1 MKAQFFRVVLTLL
14 AYYRRHPGQT
24 LFMAIGLVTGVALW
38 SAVQLIND
46 HARRSYGE
54 ADRLLGAQAG
64 HWIRGGASGVSQDH
78 YLALRRAGF
87 TAVYPVIEAR
97 LRSADGQWVSLIATD
112 LLALPLGDSPEDP
125 AFDNPFAAADW
136 LPLIQSPF
144 EAWYP
149 AELADRLGV
158 ADGERLALAEGE
170 PLPPARLRQRSQQG
184 QRVFMDVGAALAL
197 LQRSGFSY
205 LAVGAI
211 APTELER
218 LARLLPEGLQLVEN
232 RQALD
237 LAELTDSLHL
247 HLSAMGLLSFA
258 VGLFIVFNAVRFSL
272 LARRGIFATLRELGV
287 SVPMLAAAVAAESLL
302 WALLG
307 SGLGLLAGL
316 FLAQQLL
323 PSVAASLQSLYGAAL
338 DGRFG
343 LGPGQ
348 MALAF
353 LLTLAG
359 MVLALAAP
367 LWQRL
372 REPVIA
378 ARSNSALLQ
387 HETRS
392 LWRSAAVGL
401 LLMALAWVLYVL
413 VDTVTGGF
421 AVLGA
426 LLFGGALL
434 LPPIVGAAVAGISR
448 LLPERQWRLR
458 WALSDARAQLPFLRA
473 ALMAL
478 LLALTANLGVGTLVG
493 SFRSALEGWLE
504 LRLSA
509 SVYLAGDVLDADA
522 LDGADWLLHRHQ
534 RLGVR
539 LRFDDRPARVVG
551 LEPGAPDAR
560 ALPLA
565 AAVPAAL
572 SRWRDGAGAPA
583 PILASEQVRH
593 LAGRS
598 LGSLVELD
606 SPQGPAQYQI
616 VGFFHDYG
624 NAGYQFYLPR
634 NELLRRWPGAA
645 PEGLAL
651 WVRPGA
657 EETAIDALL
666 DAGAR
671 PGDWIRQAELRQVSL
686 GIFDRTFAITGSLN
700 GLTLMVAGL
709 ALFAGLMSLH
719 QARLAD
725 YGHWRAC
732 GLHFREWLAIV
743 GLPLL
748 LMVFFTGLLALP
760 LGLALSWL
768 LIHRLNVIAF
778 GWTMPLDW
786 SWAPAAQLALTSAV
800 VVLLTLALAAVR
812 VRRSLPLATRQTAGL
827 GA

>member
-1 MKAQFFRVVLTLL
+1 VRTQFVRVLLTLL

-24 LFMAIGLVTGVALW
+24 LFMAAGLVTGVALW

-54 ADRLLGAQAG
+54 ADRLLGAQAS
-64 HWIRGGASGVSQDH
+64 HWIRGGAAGVAQGD

-97 LRSADGQWVSLIATD
+97 LQSADGALVSLIATD
-112 LLALPLGDSPEDP
+112 LLALPLGDRREDSSV
-125 AFDNPFAAADW
+125 ANPFAAEDW
-136 LPLIQSPF
+136 LPLIQPPF

-149 AELADRLGV
+149 EQLAARLGV
-158 ADGERLALAEGE
+158 AGGERLALADGSA
-170 PLPPARLRQRSQQG
+170 LPPARLRQRDQQG

-197 LQRSGFSY
+197 LGRTGFSY

-211 APTELER
+211 APAELRR
-218 LARLLPEGLQLVEN
+218 LEALLPDGLRLVEN

-237 LAELTDSLHL
+237 LTELTDSLHL

-272 LARRGIFATLRELGV
+272 LARRAIFATLRELGV
-287 SVPMLAAAVAAESLL
+287 SVPLLAAAVAAESLL

-307 SGLGLLAGL
+307 SGLGMLAGL
-316 FLAQQLL
+316 LLAQQLL

-338 DGRFG
+338 EGQIG
-343 LGPGQ
+343 LAPGQ
-348 MALAF
+348 MALGL

-372 REPVIA
+372 REPVLA
-378 ARSNSALLQ
+378 ARSPGALLQ
-387 HETRS
+387 HESRS
-392 LWRSAAVGL
+392 LWRSAAAGVL
-401 LLMALAWVLYVL
+401 LIAAAWVLYGA

-421 AVLGA
+421 VVLGA
-426 LLFGGALL
+426 LLFGGAFL
-434 LPPIVGAAVAGISR
+434 LPPLVSAVIAGAARV
-448 LLPERQWRLR
+448 LPERRWRLR

-478 LLALTANLGVGTLVG
+478 LLALTANIGVGTLVG

-509 SVYLAGDVLDADA
+509 SIYLAGDELDPDA
-522 LDGADWLLHRHQ
+522 LEGADWLLASHQ
-534 RLGVR
+534 RLGAR
-539 LRFDDRPARVVG
+539 LRFDGRPARVLG
-551 LEPGAPDAR
+551 LSPDAPDIR
-560 ALPLA
+560 SLPLA
-565 AAVPAAL
+565 AASPGAL
-572 SRWRDGAGAPA
+572 SQWRDGTGVPA

-593 LAGRS
+593 LAGRAP
-598 LGSLVELD
+598 GSVVELD
-606 SPQGPAQYQI
+606 SPAGPARFRI

-634 NELLRRWPGAA
+634 GELRRHWPAAA

-651 WVRPGA
+651 WVKPGA
-657 EETAIDALL
+657 EQAAEAALL
-666 DAGAR
+666 AAGAR
-671 PGDWIRQAELRQVSL
+671 PGDWIRQSELRQVSL
-686 GIFDRTFAITGSLN
+686 GVFDRTFAITGSLN

-732 GLHFREWLAIV
+732 GLYFREWLVVV

-748 LMVFFTGLLALP
+748 LMVLFTGLLALP

-786 SWAPAAQLALTSAV
+786 SWAPAGQLALTSAV
-800 VVLLTLALAAVR
+800 VVLLTLALAAAR
-812 VRRSLPLATRQTAGL
+812 VRRSLPLAARQAAGP